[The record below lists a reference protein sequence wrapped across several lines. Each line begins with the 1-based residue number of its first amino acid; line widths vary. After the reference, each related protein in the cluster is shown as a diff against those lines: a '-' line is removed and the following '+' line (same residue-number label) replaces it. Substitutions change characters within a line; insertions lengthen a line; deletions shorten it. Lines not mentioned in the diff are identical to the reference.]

1 MAGLSRSTPATSD
14 VLRVLLDAEGPA
26 WGLLIAKEAQ
36 RPTGSVYPILA
47 RLESAGWVESIW
59 EEDDERRGARR
70 RLYTL
75 TAEGAKSANVAI
87 LKHVQKAASRPG
99 SLSPVWTAS

>member
-1 MAGLSRSTPATSD
+1 

-26 WGLLIAKEAQ
+26 WGLLIAKGAQ

-59 EEDDERRGARR
+59 EEDDQRRGARR

-75 TAEGAKSANVAI
+75 TSDGAKAAKVAI
-87 LKHVQKAASRPG
+87 FTHEEKVTSRPG
-99 SLSPVWTAS
+99 SLSPVWAAS